1 MTQRDFYTNSKFV
14 GPSAPHE
21 LTGTNDVWYVYGDIG
36 RWGVRQHMGAR
47 GLILNVFGHCEVIST
62 I

>member
-1 MTQRDFYTNSKFV
+1 MPQRDVYTNSKFV

-21 LTGTNDVWYVYGDIG
+21 LTNNVWYADIG
-36 RWGVRQHMGAR
+36 RWGVPQHMGAR
-47 GLILNVFGHCEVIST
+47 GLILTVFGHCEVIST

>member
-1 MTQRDFYTNSKFV
+1 MPQRDFYTSSKFV

-21 LTGTNDVWYVYGDIG
+21 LTNDVWYVNIG

-47 GLILNVFGHCEVIST
+47 GLILTVFG
-62 I
+62 

>member
-1 MTQRDFYTNSKFV
+1 MPHRDFYTNSKFV
-14 GPSAPHE
+14 GPSAPHG
-21 LTGTNDVWYVYGDIG
+21 LTNDVRYVDIG

-47 GLILNVFGHCEVIST
+47 GLVLTVFGHCEVISA

>member
-1 MTQRDFYTNSKFV
+1 MPQRDFYTNSKFV

-21 LTGTNDVWYVYGDIG
+21 LTNDVWYADIG

-47 GLILNVFGHCEVIST
+47 GLILTVFGHCEAIST